1 MLYKGVKR
9 GGGRNKVRRAV
20 GETVIGGATECV
32 GGGEGESLKDVIEI
46 QRDFETRI
54 FRLTERLT
62 CITDERRA
70 TEQRLMTLMREV
82 WKRQFI
88 SPTLDGTTVL
98 HRPLTISTV

>member
-1 MLYKGVKR
+1 MLYKGVNR

-32 GGGEGESLKDVIEI
+32 GREGESLKDVIEI

-54 FRLTERLT
+54 FILTERLT